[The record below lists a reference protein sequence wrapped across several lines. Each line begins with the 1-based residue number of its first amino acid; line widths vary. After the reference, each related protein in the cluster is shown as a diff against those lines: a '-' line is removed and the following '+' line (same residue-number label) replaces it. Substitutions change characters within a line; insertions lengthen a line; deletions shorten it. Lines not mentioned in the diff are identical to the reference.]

1 MVLPSQ
7 SKYKSISQ
15 SDLSTRLNPVTNG
28 GKLPGWRAEKT
39 PGGVCPSPPGVKVDG
54 GVSQSESST
63 LPFMSRNDLLF
74 HTTKNRVGRSRSRR
88 PPTRQRKMAKQVA
101 GIEFSTGVEDM
112 MPKNTNQTP
121 PASSV
126 EFSSYKY
133 SPAPTSVVLVDTT
146 SLKPSPVSLASP
158 PTTAVFLDT
167 TSPKSPPPTCT
178 FTTFLDKPIISPKP
192 ASLSPTRNE
201 VRRRLPDA
209 AQHTVASQN
218 IQSSDHK
225 FKPVHSKPLFTP
237 SKAAINKRRASLQ
250 CVTTPYKALQDVTT
264 PCKALE
270 AVTVSPCKAGTVN
283 LQVFTT
289 PSKAGKVTIQAVTT
303 PFKAGIN
310 STPSKALPPSS
321 WLGEMNKRSG
331 LDDERVRSGLVTSET
346 EMMDRSALADVR
358 KEFDKKLD
366 KLENDLAEEKVARVK
381 LEKEVEA
388 LKVIVTKLRL

>member
-1 MVLPSQ
+1 
-7 SKYKSISQ
+7 
-15 SDLSTRLNPVTNG
+15 
-28 GKLPGWRAEKT
+28 
-39 PGGVCPSPPGVKVDG
+39 
-54 GVSQSESST
+54 
-63 LPFMSRNDLLF
+63 
-74 HTTKNRVGRSRSRR
+74 
-88 PPTRQRKMAKQVA
+88 
-101 GIEFSTGVEDM
+101 

-121 PASSV
+121 PAASV

-133 SPAPTSVVLVDTT
+133 SPAPTS
-146 SLKPSPVSLASP
+146 
-158 PTTAVFLDT
+158 AVFLDT

-209 AQHTVASQN
+209 AQHTVVGQN

-250 CVTTPYKALQDVTT
+250 AVTT

-270 AVTVSPCKAGTVN
+270 AVTSPSKAETANLIAAFSPCKAGTVN
-283 LQVFTT
+283 LQTFTT
-289 PSKAGKVTIQAVTT
+289 PSKARKVTIQAVTT
-303 PFKAGIN
+303 PFKAGTT

-321 WLGEMNKRSG
+321 WLGEMDKRSG
-331 LDDERVRSGLVTSET
+331 LEDAGARSGLATSET
-346 EMMDRSALADVR
+346 EMMDRSAFADVR